1 MFRFALDNILDRVK
15 VNGLAVRS
23 KDMPMRWCCS
33 TDPMKTGNQIL
44 ETFFVY
50 LFRYT
55 CLSFVANSKID
66 VVYVIDT
73 NRLYYI
79 GQGHQIFCN
88 NQADVFYVISR
99 RTLISGSGDYFQ
111 RLKSKKNHNI
121 NYFQTKI
128 YRTIS

>member
-23 KDMPMRWCCS
+23 KDMPMRWWCS

-88 NQADVFYVISR
+88 N
-99 RTLISGSGDYFQ
+99 
-111 RLKSKKNHNI
+111 
-121 NYFQTKI
+121 
-128 YRTIS
+128 